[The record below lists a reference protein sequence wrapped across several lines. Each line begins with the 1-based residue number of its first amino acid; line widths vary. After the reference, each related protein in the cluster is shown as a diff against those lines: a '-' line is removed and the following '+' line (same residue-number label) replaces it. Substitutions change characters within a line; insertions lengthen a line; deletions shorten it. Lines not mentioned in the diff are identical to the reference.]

1 MGVGGTGVVTVAQV
15 LAAAATH
22 AGLQVKGLDQL
33 GLAPKGGSVISDV
46 RMSKSEM
53 IGTNKIGAGGCDL
66 YPGCDVLV
74 AAAASNVGG
83 IAQDRT
89 SVVVSTS
96 VTANGPMVRDTT
108 TLFPRA

>member
-33 GLAPKGGSVISDV
+33 GLAQKGGAVISDV

-66 YPGCDVLV
+66 YIGCDVLV
-74 AAAASNVGG
+74 AAAESHLARSEERRVGKG
-83 IAQDRT
+83 CVGTGR
-89 SVVVSTS
+89 S
-96 VTANGPMVRDTT
+96 R
-108 TLFPRA
+108 